1 VSSQASFIADG
12 QQVLAPDLN
21 SLSQSAAVLTGSAIA
36 ALVGASDANAGDV
49 PLTVTPGTGMTI
61 VVGGPG
67 QKVLVQSRFADYI
80 PATTY
85 PIAAASSAA
94 RIDLVAFAYADVIV
108 PSGGTA
114 SFMDSQGNL
123 GPQPTSYVY
132 RGIQVVVVTGSP
144 NGGVPAAPSGFDPLA
159 QVAVPAGSTSIAA
172 SQITVGLSALPSLVG
187 AAGLPILPIYNAAG
201 ASMGDRMFA
210 AGTNL
215 FPVVAASISSPIQT
229 ITLAGKA
236 AFTSQ
241 SSYLIL
247 TSLDLTNLPGPGS
260 NTSAATFTVIPV
272 RLSGTQFTLE
282 LTYSLAT
289 LSIGSPVTAGSVN
302 VDWLCVGY

>member
-144 NGGVPAAPSGFDPLA
+144 NGNVPAAPSGFDPLA
-159 QVAVPAGSTSIAA
+159 QVEVPAGSTSIAA
-172 SQITVGLSALPSLVG
+172 SQITLSLPSMGTTTSGGLPVYT
-187 AAGLPILPIYNAAG
+187 AAGIALGVAEHFSSGSTALTIPAN
-201 ASMGDRMFA
+201 
-210 AGTNL
+210 TNSDA
-215 FPVVAASISSPIQT
+215 PTT
-229 ITLAGKA
+229 ITLVGKA

-241 SSYLIL
+241 TSYIVIASIDVTSIPLPL
-247 TSLDLTNLPGPGS
+247 TTANYVSPVAQRVSGS
-260 NTSAATFTVIPV
+260 TFTLRCTYDVSTYASAAGYT
-272 RLSGTQFTLE
+272 
-282 LTYSLAT
+282 
-289 LSIGSPVTAGSVN
+289 VTAGTIL
-302 VDWLCVGY
+302 VDWLAVGY